1 MKKLSDDDILK
12 WLKSDEKANYN
23 AKKRSKPIKKYPKP
37 NQITRETLRKILKG
51 KIKID
56 AEIDLHGMD
65 RFEAREKIENFIF
78 DSFLNGNRYINIIT
92 GKGSGVIRRVVQDYL
107 DDEKSY
113 KFIISF
119 SNAHRKQ
126 GGDGAFVLHL
136 RKKETIG

>member
-12 WLKSDEKANYN
+12 WLKSDEKANFN
-23 AKKRSKPIKKYPKP
+23 TKNRSKPIKKYPKP

-119 SNAHRKQ
+119 SNAHRRQ

>member
-1 MKKLSDDDILK
+1 MKKLSDGDILK
-12 WLKSDEKANYN
+12 WLKSDDTVNFSFKKKAK
-23 AKKRSKPIKKYPKP
+23 ATRDYPKP
-37 NQITRETLRKILKG
+37 SQITREILRKILKG

-65 RFEAREKIENFIF
+65 RFEAREKTENFILNC
-78 DSFLNGNRYINIIT
+78 FLNGNRYINIIT
-92 GKGSGVIRRVVQDYL
+92 GKGSGVIKQVVQDYL
-107 DDEKSY
+107 DDDISH

>member
-12 WLKSDEKANYN
+12 WLKSDEKANFN
-23 AKKRSKPIKKYPKP
+23 TKNRSKPIKNYPKP

>member
-12 WLKSDEKANYN
+12 WLKSDEKANFN
-23 AKKRSKPIKKYPKP
+23 VKNRSKPIKNYPKP

>member
-12 WLKSDEKANYN
+12 WLKSDEKANFN
-23 AKKRSKPIKKYPKP
+23 AKNISKPIKKYPKP

>member
-12 WLKSDEKANYN
+12 WLKSDEKANFN
-23 AKKRSKPIKKYPKP
+23 AKNRSKSIKKYPKP

-92 GKGSGVIRRVVQDYL
+92 GKGSGVIRRVVKDYL

>member
-12 WLKSDEKANYN
+12 WLKSDEKANFN
-23 AKKRSKPIKKYPKP
+23 AKSRSKPIKKYPKP

-65 RFEAREKIENFIF
+65 RFEAREKIESFIF

-92 GKGSGVIRRVVQDYL
+92 GKGSGVIRRVVQDL
-107 DDEKSY
+107 SL
-113 KFIISF
+113 IHI
-119 SNAHRKQ
+119 
-126 GGDGAFVLHL
+126 
-136 RKKETIG
+136 

>member
-12 WLKSDEKANYN
+12 WLKSDEKANFN
-23 AKKRSKPIKKYPKP
+23 AKNRSKSIKKYPKP

-113 KFIISF
+113 KFIVSF

>member
-12 WLKSDEKANYN
+12 WLKSDEKANFN
-23 AKKRSKPIKKYPKP
+23 VKNRSKPIKNYPKT

>member
-12 WLKSDEKANYN
+12 WLKSDEKANFN
-23 AKKRSKPIKKYPKP
+23 TKNRSKPIKNYPKP

-56 AEIDLHGMD
+56 AEIDLHGMN

-92 GKGSGVIRRVVQDYL
+92 GKGSGVIRKVVQDNL

>member
-12 WLKSDEKANYN
+12 WLKSDEKANFN
-23 AKKRSKPIKKYPKP
+23 AKSRSKPIKKYPKP

>member
-12 WLKSDEKANYN
+12 WLKSDEKANFN
-23 AKKRSKPIKKYPKP
+23 AKNRSKPIKKYPKP

-113 KFIISF
+113 KIIISF

>member
-12 WLKSDEKANYN
+12 WLKSDEKANFN
-23 AKKRSKPIKKYPKP
+23 AKNRSKFIKKYPKP

-113 KFIISF
+113 KIIISF
-119 SNAHRKQ
+119 SNAS
-126 GGDGAFVLHL
+126 
-136 RKKETIG
+136 

>member
-12 WLKSDEKANYN
+12 WLKSDEKANFN
-23 AKKRSKPIKKYPKP
+23 AKNRSKSIKKYPKP

-65 RFEAREKIENFIF
+65 RFEAREKIENFIL

-92 GKGSGVIRRVVQDYL
+92 GKGSGVIRRVVKDYL

>member
-12 WLKSDEKANYN
+12 WLKSDEKANFN
-23 AKKRSKPIKKYPKP
+23 VKNRSKPIKNYPKP

-65 RFEAREKIENFIF
+65 RFEAREKTENFIF

>member
-12 WLKSDEKANYN
+12 WLKSDEKANFS
-23 AKKRSKPIKKYPKP
+23 AKNKSKPIKKYPKP
-37 NQITRETLRKILKG
+37 NQITREVLRKILKG

>member
-12 WLKSDEKANYN
+12 WLKSDEKVNFN
-23 AKKRSKPIKKYPKP
+23 AKNRSKPIKNYPKP

>member
-12 WLKSDEKANYN
+12 WLKSDEKVNFN
-23 AKKRSKPIKKYPKP
+23 AKNRSKPIKNYPKP
-37 NQITRETLRKILKG
+37 NQITRETLRKNLKG

>member
-12 WLKSDEKANYN
+12 WLKPDEKANFN
-23 AKKRSKPIKKYPKP
+23 AKNRSKSIKNYPKP

>member
-1 MKKLSDDDILK
+1 
-12 WLKSDEKANYN
+12 
-23 AKKRSKPIKKYPKP
+23 
-37 NQITRETLRKILKG
+37 
-51 KIKID
+51 
-56 AEIDLHGMD
+56 MD
-65 RFEAREKIENFIF
+65 RFEAREKIESFIF

-136 RKKETIG
+136 RKKGTIG

>member
-12 WLKSDEKANYN
+12 WLKPDEKANFN
-23 AKKRSKPIKKYPKP
+23 AKNRSKPIKNYPKP

-65 RFEAREKIENFIF
+65 RFEAREKIENFIL

>member
-12 WLKSDEKANYN
+12 WLKPDEKSNFVYKEKRIE
-23 AKKRSKPIKKYPKP
+23 KKNFPKP
-37 NQITRETLRKILKG
+37 NQITRDTLRKILKG

-65 RFEAREKIENFIF
+65 RFEARDIVESFINK
-78 DSFLNGNRYINIIT
+78 SFLNGYRYINIIT
-92 GKGSGVIRRVVQDYL
+92 GKGAGIIRHVVKDYL
-107 DDEKSY
+107 DDKKSH

-126 GGDGAFVLHL
+126 GGEGAFVLHL

>member
-12 WLKSDEKANYN
+12 WLKSDEKANFN
-23 AKKRSKPIKKYPKP
+23 AKNRSKPIKKYPKP
-37 NQITRETLRKILKG
+37 KQITRETLRKILKG

>member
-1 MKKLSDDDILK
+1 MKIL
-12 WLKSDEKANYN
+12 
-23 AKKRSKPIKKYPKP
+23 KKRSKPIKKYPKP

-65 RFEAREKIENFIF
+65 RVEAREKIENFIF

>member
-12 WLKSDEKANYN
+12 WLKSDEKANFN
-23 AKKRSKPIKKYPKP
+23 VKNRSKPIKKYPKP

>member
-12 WLKSDEKANYN
+12 WLKSDEKENFN
-23 AKKRSKPIKKYPKP
+23 AKNRSKPIKKYPKP
-37 NQITRETLRKILKG
+37 SQITRETLRKILKG

-92 GKGSGVIRRVVQDYL
+92 GKGSGVIRRVVQDFL

>member
-12 WLKSDEKANYN
+12 WLKSDEKANFN
-23 AKKRSKPIKKYPKP
+23 AKNRSKLIKKYPKP

-65 RFEAREKIENFIF
+65 RFEAREKTENFIF

>member
-12 WLKSDEKANYN
+12 WLKSDEKANFN
-23 AKKRSKPIKKYPKP
+23 AKNRSKLIKKYPKP

>member
-12 WLKSDEKANYN
+12 WLKSDEKANFN
-23 AKKRSKPIKKYPKP
+23 AKNRSKSIKKYPKP

-107 DDEKSY
+107 DDEKFY
-113 KFIISF
+113 KFIVSF